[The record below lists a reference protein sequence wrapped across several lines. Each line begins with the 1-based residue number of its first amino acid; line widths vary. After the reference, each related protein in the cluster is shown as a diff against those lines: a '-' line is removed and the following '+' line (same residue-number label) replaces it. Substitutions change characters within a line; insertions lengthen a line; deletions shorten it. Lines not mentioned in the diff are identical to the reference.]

1 MSRELYNAC
10 VTADGPPL
18 AMKAGVDSSQERGTL
33 DPVSSAGGLV
43 EAAECGD
50 TLSVMVDVQ
59 PIDAPSNVMLPDELP
74 AVDVLILPRE
84 VSDGRG
90 LYDDSVMT
98 LAKEIRAAGVTA
110 DYQHDANSRKWIG
123 EKHVDP
129 LVLDIIAGLITNAGW
144 AGMMA
149 AISMRKSKRVRV
161 RFGRRKDQSGSL
173 EEWFEAEGPGA
184 EVAEA
189 LKGLQQGEAT
199 DEDDGEGE

>member
-74 AVDVLILPRE
+74 AVNVLILPRE

-123 EKHVDP
+123 EKHVNP

-149 AISMRKSKRVRV
+149 AISMRKSERVRV
-161 RFGRRKDQSGSL
+161 RSAGARTNPGVLRNGSRRKAPAPRS
-173 EEWFEAEGPGA
+173 PRH
-184 EVAEA
+184 
-189 LKGLQQGEAT
+189 
-199 DEDDGEGE
+199 